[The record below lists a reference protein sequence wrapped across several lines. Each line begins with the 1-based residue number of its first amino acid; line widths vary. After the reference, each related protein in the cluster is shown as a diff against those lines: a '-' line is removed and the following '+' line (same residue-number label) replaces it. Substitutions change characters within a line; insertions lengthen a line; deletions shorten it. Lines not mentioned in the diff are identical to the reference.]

1 MSEAFT
7 TSTARNIFYGGTLFF
22 LLVFLALT
30 YQTEQSIPSRDKR
43 EMLSDPRVAAGK
55 KIWETHNCIGC
66 HTLLGEGAYFAPE
79 LGNVVKRLGSEEA
92 VKAFIQSRPVERHPG
107 AAQHAAVQFHGRAT
121 RRDRRVP
128 ELRVANQHRQVA
140 AQHSGLIR
148 TDQEITMQ
156 YKSQAVA
163 KPYFIAA
170 IALFVAQILFG
181 LIMGLQYVMG
191 DFLFPEIPFNVARMV
206 HTNALI
212 VWLLMGFMG
221 AAYYLIPEEAETELF
236 SPKLAIALFWIF
248 LVAAGLTVVGYLTV
262 PYATLAKMTGN
273 DLLPT
278 MGREFLEQPL
288 ITKVGIV
295 VVALAFLF
303 NITMTVLKGR
313 KTSIATVLLIG
324 LWGLAIMFLFSFV
337 NPDNIVRDKFYWW
350 WVVHLWVEGV
360 WELILGAILAFVLIK
375 VTGVDREIIEK
386 WLYVIVT
393 LTLISGI
400 LGTGHHYYWIGTPEY
415 WQLIGSIFS
424 ALEPIPFFGMTL
436 FAFNMVN
443 RRRREH
449 PNKAATLWALGTGV
463 MAFLGAGVWGFLHT
477 LSPVNYYT
485 HGTQIT
491 AAHGHMAFYGAY
503 VMAVLTIISYAMPIM
518 RGRAANSNKAQVVEM
533 WAFWLMTVSI
543 VFITLFLTAAGIL
556 QVWLQRVSD
565 SPLPFMV
572 AQDQISLFYWM
583 REWSGVVFLIGLCI
597 YIWSFFIPGEEKA
610 KA

>member
-1 MSEAFT
+1 
-7 TSTARNIFYGGTLFF
+7 
-22 LLVFLALT
+22 
-30 YQTEQSIPSRDKR
+30 
-43 EMLSDPRVAAGK
+43 
-55 KIWETHNCIGC
+55 
-66 HTLLGEGAYFAPE
+66 
-79 LGNVVKRLGSEEA
+79 
-92 VKAFIQSRPVERHPG
+92 
-107 AAQHAAVQFHGRAT
+107 
-121 RRDRRVP
+121 
-128 ELRVANQHRQVA
+128 
-140 AQHSGLIR
+140 
-148 TDQEITMQ
+148 MQ

-181 LIMGLQYVMG
+181 LIMGLQYVWG
-191 DFLFPEIPFNVARMV
+191 DFLFPHIPFNVARMV

-221 AAYYLIPEEAETELF
+221 AAYYLIPEEAETELH
-236 SPKLAIALFWIF
+236 SPGLAIALFWIF
-248 LVAAGLTVVGYLTV
+248 LVAAGLTVVGYLMV
-262 PYATLAKMTGN
+262 PYATLATMTGN

-288 ITKVGIV
+288 LTKVGIV
-295 VVALAFLF
+295 IVALAFLY
-303 NITMTVLKGR
+303 NISMTVLKGR

-324 LWGLAIMFLFSFV
+324 LWGLAILFLFSFY
-337 NPDNIVRDKFYWW
+337 NPHNVVRDKFYWW

-400 LGTGHHYYWIGTPEY
+400 LGTGHHYYWIGTPES

-449 PNKAATLWALGTGV
+449 PNKAAVLWALGTGV

-503 VMAVLTIISYAMPIM
+503 VMAVLTMISYAMPLM
-518 RGRAANSNKAQVVEM
+518 RGRAANSNKAQVAEM
-533 WAFWLMTVSI
+533 WAFWLMTI
-543 VFITLFLTAAGIL
+543 AITFITLFLTAAGIL
-556 QVWLQRVSD
+556 QVWLQRVAEE
-565 SPLPFMV
+565 PMPFMV
-572 AQDQISLFYWM
+572 AQDQVALFYWM
-583 REWSGVVFLIGLCI
+583 REWSGVMFLIGLLV

-610 KA
+610 AA